1 MTREILLVLFK
12 IVDSRW
18 SGPKEWQKNKYVVF
32 EFPSAVDQAV
42 DKENLNNIGKF
53 S

>member
-1 MTREILLVLFK
+1 MLIQPTLSFRRL
-12 IVDSRW
+12 
-18 SGPKEWQKNKYVVF
+18 KYVVF

>member
-18 SGPKEWQKNKYVVF
+18 SGPKINYLENKSQTLSGQNNKQKIDNFYQNNK
-32 EFPSAVDQAV
+32 
-42 DKENLNNIGKF
+42 L
-53 S
+53 